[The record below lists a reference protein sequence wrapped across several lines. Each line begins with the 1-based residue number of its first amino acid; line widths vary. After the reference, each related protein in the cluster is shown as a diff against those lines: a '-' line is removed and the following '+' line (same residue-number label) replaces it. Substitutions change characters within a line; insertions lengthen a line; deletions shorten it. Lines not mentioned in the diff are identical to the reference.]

1 MPKCHSLSESGQE
14 DEKQRN
20 RKVQVVFQ
28 DTPEAQKAI
37 INLKKEVEELRKTS
51 RDHENAA
58 KKAEEDS
65 VKKQQELDQALE
77 EIMNWVPKAIIDDHE
92 SAAKK
97 AEEDSV
103 KKQQELDQALEEI
116 MNWVPKA
123 IIDAHRKQD
132 TYYRLLRKA
141 NLQIMK
147 YQKQLNIP
155 ESTFWI
161 DEADLITEQP
171 QEEEVKDISLIL
183 AQELRKAKEGSAQ
196 EISKLNERTQTLEKQ
211 LDELKAIHASC
222 PQKNFHWDSCVA
234 DVAEKIPSLKEGCEM
249 NPLCLTA
256 SPLEHPLLYPPD
268 TRDIEWFKPAFRF
281 LNVDLSGPYT
291 TLLSRWIELERLN
304 KWQNSGRLS
313 NVNRPQE
320 LTTWI
325 QYGHYDR
332 KHIIIRPG
340 DIKRFSDTVWTWWL
354 SLQPTWQKTGTDGR
368 PLPVMICKDDWEP
381 LDQCGTNGWLSILAC
396 IRWWGESLKTVK
408 DEAEKQKRTGDWLLL
423 IKDVSEMLE
432 GLIRYKQ
439 K

>member
-1 MPKCHSLSESGQE
+1 MPKCHSSSESRQE

-20 RKVQVVFQ
+20 R
-28 DTPEAQKAI
+28 AQKAI

-77 EIMNWVPKAIIDDHE
+77 EIMNWVPKAII
-92 SAAKK
+92 
-97 AEEDSV
+97 
-103 KKQQELDQALEEI
+103 
-116 MNWVPKA
+116 N
-123 IIDAHRKQD
+123 AHRKQD

-183 AQELRKAKEGSAQ
+183 AQELRKVKKAVETMTIQAARVKLHQ
-196 EISKLNERTQTLEKQ
+196 ETPIQGRASK
-211 LDELKAIHASC
+211 
-222 PQKNFHWDSCVA
+222 DSCVV
-234 DVAEKIPSLKEGCEM
+234 DVAEKIPSLKEGCET

-268 TRDIEWFKPAFRF
+268 ARDIEWFKPAFRF

-291 TLLSRWIELERLN
+291 TLLSHWIELKRLN
-304 KWQNSGRLS
+304 KWQNSGCLS
-313 NVNRPQE
+313 NVNWPQE

-325 QYGHYDR
+325 QYSRYDR
-332 KHIIIRPG
+332 KHIIICPG
-340 DIKRFSDTVWTWWL
+340 DIKQFSDTVWTWWS
-354 SLQPTWQKTGTDGR
+354 SLQPMWQKTGTDGR

-396 IRWWGESLKTVK
+396 IHWWGESLKTVK
-408 DEAEKQKRTGDWLLL
+408 DEAEKQKKMGDWLLL

-439 K
+439 KLI

>member
-1 MPKCHSLSESGQE
+1 MSSGRVNDMFADLEEELEMTTHPQSQE

-37 INLKKEVEELRKTS
+37 INLEKEVEELRKTS

-65 VKKQQELDQALE
+65 VKKQQELDQALK
-77 EIMNWVPKAIIDDHE
+77 EIMNWVPKAI
-92 SAAKK
+92 
-97 AEEDSV
+97 V
-103 KKQQELDQALEEI
+103 
-116 MNWVPKA
+116 
-123 IIDAHRKQD
+123 DAHRKQD

-161 DEADLITEQP
+161 DKADLVTEQP

-222 PQKNFHWDSCVA
+222 PQKNFHWKAVETMTIQATRVKPHQETPIQGRASKDSCVV
-234 DVAEKIPSLKEGCEM
+234 DVAEKIPSPKEGCET

-291 TLLSRWIELERLN
+291 TLLSHWIELKRLN
-304 KWQNSGRLS
+304 KWQNSSRLS
-313 NVNRPQE
+313 NVNQPQE

-325 QYGHYDR
+325 QYGRYDR

-340 DIKRFSDTVWTWWL
+340 DIK
-354 SLQPTWQKTGTDGR
+354 
-368 PLPVMICKDDWEP
+368 
-381 LDQCGTNGWLSILAC
+381 
-396 IRWWGESLKTVK
+396 
-408 DEAEKQKRTGDWLLL
+408 
-423 IKDVSEMLE
+423 
-432 GLIRYKQ
+432 
-439 K
+439 